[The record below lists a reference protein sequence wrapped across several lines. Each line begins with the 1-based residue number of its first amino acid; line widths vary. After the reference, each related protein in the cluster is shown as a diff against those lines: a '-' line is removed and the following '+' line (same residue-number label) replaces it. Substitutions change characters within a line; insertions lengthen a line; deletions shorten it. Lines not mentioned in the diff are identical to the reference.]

1 MAQKTITEGV
11 DYEVIVSYTDDGFG
25 LNVESIEYVCG
36 KTNYV
41 VPIDNFLYDF
51 LDVGAINEMEDLI
64 RKG

>member
-1 MAQKTITEGV
+1 MAQKTIKEGV

-25 LNVESIEYVCG
+25 LNVESIEYLCG
-36 KTNYV
+36 ATNQV

>member
-1 MAQKTITEGV
+1 MAQKTIKKGI

-36 KTNYV
+36 TTNHV

-64 RKG
+64 KKG

>member
-1 MAQKTITEGV
+1 MAQKTIKKGV
-11 DYEVIVSYTDDGFG
+11 DYEVIVSYTDDVFG

-36 KTNYV
+36 TTNHV